1 MMAVI
6 TATYSEFV
14 YTELSSDS
22 VNRAVMCERVNE
34 VSNGHSFTNGMTRI
48 TANSESTHASV
59 STEPMPHSQSRTGPL
74 GSSTCETLE

>member
-1 MMAVI
+1 MRAVI

-48 TANSESTHASV
+48 TANSPA
-59 STEPMPHSQSRTGPL
+59 
-74 GSSTCETLE
+74 

>member
-48 TANSESTHASV
+48 TANSEST
-59 STEPMPHSQSRTGPL
+59 EPMPHSQSRTEPL
-74 GSSTCETLE
+74 GSSTCETLEYRIE